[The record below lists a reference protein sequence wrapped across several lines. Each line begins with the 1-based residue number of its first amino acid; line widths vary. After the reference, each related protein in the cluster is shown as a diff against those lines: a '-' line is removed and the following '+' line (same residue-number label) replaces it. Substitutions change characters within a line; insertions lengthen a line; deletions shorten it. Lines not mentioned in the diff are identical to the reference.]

1 MKTVIVKDAPLELGV
16 GTVINLSRE
25 QAEARAYALEPVE
38 GRKETW
44 RTTAPVSFKVGER
57 FKADEATLPRAYRD
71 DKPPTKARSANAPAP
86 KPAKAAKKARAAQAP
101 APKHAD
107 AATKKDPVAPPP
119 LPQTPADEGA
129 VAEDDAPK
137 PMSQADILGKRD

>member
-16 GTVINLSRE
+16 GTVVNLSRE

-44 RTTAPVSFKVGER
+44 RTTAPVSFKVGEK

-71 DKPPTKARSANAPAP
+71 DKPPTTARSAKAPAS
-86 KPAKAAKKARAAQAP
+86 KPAKA
-101 APKHAD
+101 
-107 AATKKDPVAPPP
+107 TKKDTVAPPP
-119 LPQTPADEGA
+119 PPQTPAGEGA
-129 VAEDDAPK
+129 PPDDDAPK